1 MNKKLILIAAVALIC
16 GGSVIAQAP
25 KIYKM
30 GLPELQSP
38 SFTMPYTTVKVAIAV
53 ERESIRKG
61 PYARFAQKYLGVMAP
76 LADKDIYTIRGAK
89 LAYTDP
95 ERRPVAVSAK
105 VGVVNYFENTDAVF
119 NDMGLNS
126 VVMQK
131 TVMSHLESDSS
142 FMKVAPDRMTTIE
155 KSPEQMAKEAA
166 DAIFTLRKRR
176 FDLVTGEAG
185 ENVFGAGMPA
195 ALAEIARLEQEY
207 LSLFLGKQTLQTI
220 VKEYNVVPVAD
231 KSSYIVAR
239 FSPTAGLVPDTDL
252 GGRPIILMLK
262 SEDSVSQ
269 PIAGKKDSRPM
280 IYYRVADFV
289 NCRLMDASA
298 ELAKER
304 IPMYQ
309 FGATVEVPAP
319 LSK

>member
-16 GGSVIAQAP
+16 GGSVVAQAP

-76 LADKDIYTIRGAK
+76 LADKDIYTIRGAQ
-89 LAYTDP
+89 LAYADP
-95 ERRPVAVSAK
+95 ESKSVTVSAK
-105 VGVVNYFENTDAVF
+105 VGAVNYFENADAVF
-119 NDMGLNS
+119 NDMGLNP

-131 TVMSHLESDSS
+131 TVISHLESDST
-142 FMKVAPDRMTTIE
+142 FVKVSPDRMTTIE

-185 ENVFGAGMPA
+185 ENVFGAGMSA
-195 ALAEIARLEQEY
+195 ALVEIARLEQEY

-231 KSSYIVAR
+231 KNSYIVAR
-239 FSPTAGLVPDTDL
+239 FSSTAGLVSDTDL

-262 SEDSVSQ
+262 SEASVSQ
-269 PIAGKKDSRPM
+269 PVAGKKDSRPM

-309 FGATVEVPAP
+309 FGVTLEVPAP
-319 LSK
+319 FSK

>member
-1 MNKKLILIAAVALIC
+1 MNKKLILIAAVTLIC
-16 GGSVIAQAP
+16 GGSVVAQAP

-30 GLPELQSP
+30 TLPELQSP
-38 SFTMPYTTVKVAIAV
+38 TFTMPYTTVKVAIAV

-89 LAYTDP
+89 LAYADP
-95 ERRPVAVSAK
+95 ERRTIAVSAK
-105 VGVVNYFENTDAVF
+105 AGAVNYFGNADGVF
-119 NDMGLNS
+119 NDMGLNP

-131 TVMSHLESDSS
+131 TVMSHLKSDSS
-142 FMKVAPDRMTTIE
+142 FVKVAPDRTSTIE

-185 ENVFGAGMPA
+185 ENVFGAGMSA
-195 ALAEIARLEQEY
+195 ALVEIARLEQEY

-220 VKEYNVVPVAD
+220 VKEYDVVPVAD

-239 FSPTAGLVPDTDL
+239 FSPTAGLVSDTDL
-252 GGRPIILMLK
+252 GGRPIVLMLK
-262 SEDSVSQ
+262 GEGGVSL
-269 PIAGKKDSRPM
+269 PVAAKKDSRPM

-319 LSK
+319 FSK